1 MPLKIGDKEY
11 VMPGEKGTPR
21 MTGEETLAIEDEFG
35 LDAMRLFQVLENPDK
50 APKGYTIAK
59 VLLAL
64 AWVCRSR
71 TGEIV
76 SLADV
81 VKDTAPGDVDIEPE
95 DEDPKAEATE
105 AVTEIK

>member
-11 VMPGEKGTPR
+11 VMPGEKGTMR
-21 MTGEETLAIEDEFG
+21 VTGEETLAIEDEFG
-35 LDAMRLFQVLENPDK
+35 LDAIRLFQVLENPDK

-81 VKDTAPGDVDIEPE
+81 VKDTAPGDIDIEPE

-105 AVTEIK
+105 AITEIK